1 MKTIPPGTTSS
12 SQQRT
17 SSHATQTS
25 TPDAQN
31 ADVAALESDPS
42 AQARR
47 EENPPSRELA
57 QEETASLKRKA
68 GKVFV
73 VLPAYNEG
81 ENLVSLLSKIETVF
95 ATNGREYEVIVV
107 DDASTDNTAE
117 VASRASFEMP
127 LTLVQHR
134 VNQNLPGALR
144 TGFETAIQLAG
155 DHDIVVTMDGDDT
168 HPPGTIN
175 PLIQKIGE
183 GYDVMIASRF
193 QPGSRVVGVP
203 PLRVLMAFGARMLFK
218 TIMPIEGVRDY
229 TCGYRAYRAS
239 VLRKSMEFY
248 GDQFVSELGFSCMA
262 DVLLKMRRFKFVIGE
277 VPLLLR
283 YDQKQGGSKM
293 AVAKTVWLSIK
304 LLLKRRFGGY

>member
-1 MKTIPPGTTSS
+1 MKTTTPGKPVASTKPDTTRQMQDSSVHSS
-12 SQQRT
+12 SL
-17 SSHATQTS
+17 
-25 TPDAQN
+25 DAREAVEAAN
-31 ADVAALESDPS
+31 DRRGADVRPHFQPEAAS
-42 AQARR
+42 ATTR
-47 EENPPSRELA
+47 
-57 QEETASLKRKA
+57 TKA
-68 GKVFV
+68 GTVYV

-81 ENLVSLLSKIETVF
+81 ENLPALLRKIETVF
-95 ATNGREYEVIVV
+95 ATNERKYQVIVV

-117 VASRASFEMP
+117 IASRASFEIP
-127 LTLVQHR
+127 LVLVQHR

-144 TGFETAIQLAG
+144 TGFETAIKMA
-155 DHDIVVTMDGDDT
+155 DVDDIIVTMDGDDT
-168 HPPGTIN
+168 HPPGTII

-218 TIMPIEGVRDY
+218 TIMPIAGVRDY

-239 VLRKSMEFY
+239 VLRHSMEFY
-248 GDQFVSELGFSCMA
+248 GDQFVSEMGFSCMA

-304 LLLKRRFGGY
+304 LLVKRRLGGY

>member
-1 MKTIPPGTTSS
+1 MKTTTPGKSIASTKPASSRGIELLPSFQTDEATATTRNKTGS
-12 SQQRT
+12 
-17 SSHATQTS
+17 
-25 TPDAQN
+25 
-31 ADVAALESDPS
+31 
-42 AQARR
+42 
-47 EENPPSRELA
+47 
-57 QEETASLKRKA
+57 
-68 GKVFV
+68 VFV

-81 ENLVSLLSKIETVF
+81 ENLPSLLRKIELVF
-95 ATNGREYEVIVV
+95 ATNGRAYQVIVV
-107 DDASTDNTAE
+107 DDASTDDTAE
-117 VASRASFEMP
+117 IASRASFEIP

-144 TGFETAIQLAG
+144 TGFETAIKMA
-155 DHDIVVTMDGDDT
+155 DADDIVVTMDGDDT

-175 PLIQKIGE
+175 SLIQKIGE

-218 TIMPIEGVRDY
+218 IIMPMTGVRDY
-229 TCGYRAYRAS
+229 TCGYRAYRVS
-239 VLRKSMEFY
+239 VLKQSMEFY
-248 GDQFVSELGFSCMA
+248 GDEFVSEAGFSCMA

-293 AVAKTVWLSIK
+293 AVAKTVWLSLK
-304 LLLKRRFGGY
+304 LLVKRRWGGY

>member
-1 MKTIPPGTTSS
+1 MKTTTPGKSIASTKPASSRGIEPRPSFQTDEATATTRNKTGS
-12 SQQRT
+12 
-17 SSHATQTS
+17 
-25 TPDAQN
+25 
-31 ADVAALESDPS
+31 
-42 AQARR
+42 
-47 EENPPSRELA
+47 
-57 QEETASLKRKA
+57 
-68 GKVFV
+68 VFV

-81 ENLVSLLSKIETVF
+81 KNLPSLLRKIETVF
-95 ATNGREYEVIVV
+95 ATNGRAYQVIVV
-107 DDASTDNTAE
+107 DDASTDDTAE
-117 VASRASFEMP
+117 IASRASFEIP

-144 TGFETAIQLAG
+144 TGFETAIKMA
-155 DHDIVVTMDGDDT
+155 DADDIVVTMDGDDT

-175 PLIQKIGE
+175 SLIQKIGE

-218 TIMPIEGVRDY
+218 IIMPMTGVRDY

-239 VLRKSMEFY
+239 VLKQSMEFY
-248 GDQFVSELGFSCMA
+248 GDQFVSEAGFSCMA
-262 DVLLKMRRFKFVIGE
+262 DVLLKMRRFNFVIGE

-293 AVAKTVWLSIK
+293 AVAKTVWLSLK
-304 LLLKRRFGGY
+304 LLVKRRFGGY